1 MANVAYI
8 SGIKFNRSAL
18 NKKFQKVLDRN
29 IFKEMALKV
38 ISPIFKRAKNT
49 MLKDFN
55 EHPITQ
61 EIEQGVG
68 AENISGTLS
77 GGFGDLFSFL
87 GFDDGD
93 KPIEPLRTLLE
104 FQTELRPTVTRQNG
118 NILYFRVNFPSKE
131 QIDSVSD
138 LPWEN
143 GNSWVE
149 AVERTG
155 LTNFS
160 YYMSKKGY
168 GRSSGGIQ
176 LHHEIQPGLSFST
189 TPYLQEI
196 LDEFRENIEE
206 NLL

>member
-8 SGIKFNRSAL
+8 SGIKFNREVL
-18 NKKFQKVLDRN
+18 NKKFLKNLNRA

-55 EHPITQ
+55 DHPITR

-77 GGFGDLFSFL
+77 GGYGDLFSFL
-87 GFDDGD
+87 GFEDGD
-93 KPIEPLRTLLE
+93 KPIDPLRILLE
-104 FQTELRPTVTRQNG
+104 MQTELRATVTRQNG
-118 NILYFRVNFPSKE
+118 NVLYFRVSFPSRE
-131 QIDSVSD
+131 QIDSVTQM
-138 LPWEN
+138 PWET
-143 GNSWVE
+143 NSWVE
-149 AVERTG
+149 SVERTG

-176 LHHEIQPGLSFST
+176 LHHEIQPGLTFST